1 MSTDRA
7 RERPAPAGSTQ
18 TTLPCPFP
26 MSVEGSE
33 EATTSSQPNSSRE
46 ESYIPPRCYW
56 ALLSFGTESSAPETP
71 RGMLRF
77 VYVDPDIQEQL
88 GSAAPF
94 LIDRPF
100 TDFVH
105 TEERVHAHDDLSR
118 IIQSRTL
125 FGSVTRCRF
134 ASIPLLRRVLTGGQL
149 ESASPTEFT
158 STDVVVNM
166 VGDRLALCFF
176 HAVLAPGEQ
185 HSMSC
190 GNVNQTFDARQSQQL
205 WHQLCR
211 EQEKEPLPLH
221 YVFQVLGRTP
231 QRRILFSWPPPRMGK
246 NDVDP
251 EGYHA
256 EDFARL
262 VQGIHAGQVVNPGQ
276 PTSCT
281 QRFRASHSLTTAG
294 RIRGISSVLIP
305 YGSVVLACF
314 QVTSDRPSSE
324 QATPVARRQ
333 EVADNKTA
341 EPSDHSHAAGN
352 ENDWKSETHATIPL
366 DSANARSALLQR
378 VQRSPDIGTPNGN
391 VATLAAV
398 AAATTQTKTCSS
410 CGKSNSPEWRRGP
423 SGHKTVCVSAD
434 SALQCMWAALCTLIV
449 EQAQAGQGRHSG
461 YRRGNWRSQ
470 YGPAEPRQW
479 RRLATRCPS
488 AHAKAQHGT
497 RRRSCVP

>member
-1 MSTDRA
+1 
-7 RERPAPAGSTQ
+7 
-18 TTLPCPFP
+18 
-26 MSVEGSE
+26 
-33 EATTSSQPNSSRE
+33 
-46 ESYIPPRCYW
+46 
-56 ALLSFGTESSAPETP
+56 
-71 RGMLRF
+71 
-77 VYVDPDIQEQL
+77 
-88 GSAAPF
+88 
-94 LIDRPF
+94 
-100 TDFVH
+100 
-105 TEERVHAHDDLSR
+105 
-118 IIQSRTL
+118 
-125 FGSVTRCRF
+125 
-134 ASIPLLRRVLTGGQL
+134 
-149 ESASPTEFT
+149 
-158 STDVVVNM
+158 
-166 VGDRLALCFF
+166 
-176 HAVLAPGEQ
+176 
-185 HSMSC
+185 MSC

-324 QATPVARRQ
+324 QATPVSRRQ